1 MPGSPASDKPQV
13 QEFADT
19 RKSDEGSYTVMAT
32 LEVPISPVSDRSPS
46 PLGSHRSRSPMRR
59 IKRASV
65 SRRAKQRERQDFF
78 RKYSPLSSSDLLRG
92 VGTDKDVCRD
102 RRGSWSMTVFDP
114 TGRRAYY
121 WSVVV
126 SSAVIYFL
134 WTFIFRIAFAGEV
147 RQAWWLWVPLDALF
161 SAVYVCDYLVQ
172 MRTSYLKDGVLEE
185 DLKKL
190 WEQYKATWHFKFD
203 VMAVLPLDWMYM
215 ILFWSTPSAF
225 VHIFKL
231 CKIYRLRHFFNRA
244 ESRSHFPNTC
254 RVLFLMHNLLV
265 SIHWN
270 ACIYFIISH
279 LIGVGSDKWVYPSC
293 NYDIAENC
301 PWNSL
306 SRQYIYSFYW
316 STLTL
321 TTIGELPEPQTNL
334 EYIFVITDYL
344 LGILMFA
351 SLVGNVGSIIANMHK
366 NRTRFQ
372 NKMDNIKSYMKQTK
386 VPNHLQ
392 ERVIKWFDY
401 LWTHDHPVDDNHA
414 LNSLPDKLKAEIGIH
429 VHFET
434 LKKVDFFEHCEQG
447 LLWELV
453 LRLRTQVYSPGEYVC
468 RKGDVGRE
476 MYIVNNG
483 KLEVSKEE
491 NSTAVKELAHGEYFG
506 EISVLNIGKSLRR
519 RTAFVRSVGYSALL
533 CLSQSDLLDVLKDY
547 PKTMEM
553 LISKGKMKLGEYQE
567 EGDDESEL
575 REKNKSPAEELY
587 MSSERSSPDP
597 EFDSNFPNPH
607 HRDSQSSIVS
617 HADSQDFEMYPP
629 IELRSVADQV
639 IDVHIRLSKMEELVK
654 EVLKEVRSEKVRK
667 EGVASVRSPTNSLAT
682 ITERMRKIS
691 SQI

>member
-1 MPGSPASDKPQV
+1 MPSNTHSENSQARELD
-13 QEFADT
+13 A
-19 RKSDEGSYTVMAT
+19 RKSNGSYTVMAT
-32 LEVPISPVSDRSPS
+32 LEVPPLSPVSGRSS
-46 PLGSHRSRSPMRR
+46 PTNHRPRSPM
-59 IKRASV
+59 V
-65 SRRAKQRERQDFF
+65 SRRKRNSISRAKLRERQDFF

-92 VGTDKDVCRD
+92 ATDKDVFRD
-102 RRGSWSMTVFDP
+102 RRGSWSMAVLDP

-121 WSVVV
+121 WSIVV
-126 SSAVIYFL
+126 SVAVIYFL
-134 WTFIFRIAFAGEV
+134 WTFIFRIAFSDA
-147 RQAWWLWVPLDALF
+147 RYAWWLWLPLDALF
-161 SAVYVCDYLVQ
+161 YAVYVCDYMVQ
-172 MRTSYLKDGVLEE
+172 MRTSYLNDGVLEE
-185 DLKKL
+185 DLEKL
-190 WEQYKATWHFKFD
+190 WQQYKTTWYFKLD
-203 VMAVLPLDWMYM
+203 VLAVIPFDWMYL

-225 VHIFKL
+225 LHIFKL
-231 CKIYRLRHFFNRA
+231 CKIYRLRSFFSRA

-265 SIHWN
+265 IIHWN
-270 ACIYFIISH
+270 ACIYFLLSQ
-279 LIGVGSDKWVYPSC
+279 LIGLGSDHWVYPCCHDNDTTS
-293 NYDIAENC
+293 C
-301 PWNSL
+301 PWNFL
-306 SRQYIYSFYW
+306 SRKYIYSFYW

-334 EYIFVITDYL
+334 EYVFVITDYL

-351 SLVGNVGSIIANMHK
+351 TLVGNVGSIIANMHK

-386 VPNHLQ
+386 VPDHLQ

-401 LWTHDHPVDDNHA
+401 LWTHDHPVDENHA

-434 LKKVDFFEHCEQG
+434 LKKVDFFEQCEQG

-483 KLEVSKEE
+483 RLEVLEEE
-491 NSTAVKELAHGEYFG
+491 NSAAVKELVHGEYFG

-519 RTAFVRSVGYSALL
+519 RTAFVRSVGYSSLL

-553 LISKGKMKLGEYQE
+553 LIHKGKMKLGAYQE
-567 EGDDESEL
+567 EANEEIEQQEQS
-575 REKNKSPAEELY
+575 KSPSDELY
-587 MSSERSSPDP
+587 MSESSVECEMSYHQLQHRDSEC
-597 EFDSNFPNPH
+597 SNATT
-607 HRDSQSSIVS
+607 HRDSQEF
-617 HADSQDFEMYPP
+617 DTYPP
-629 IELRSVADQV
+629 MELRSVADQV
-639 IDVHIRLSKMEELVK
+639 IDVNIRLSKMEELVK
-654 EVLKEVRSEKVRK
+654 EVLKEVRNDKVRK
-667 EGVASVRSPTNSLAT
+667 EGMAVRSPNNSLAT
-682 ITERMRKIS
+682 ITERLRKIS

>member
-1 MPGSPASDKPQV
+1 
-13 QEFADT
+13 
-19 RKSDEGSYTVMAT
+19 MAT
-32 LEVPISPVSDRSPS
+32 LEVPASPHHGRSSPS
-46 PLGSHRSRSPMRR
+46 GHRSRSPMT
-59 IKRASV
+59 
-65 SRRAKQRERQDFF
+65 SRRKRVSMSKAKLRERQDFF
-78 RKYSPLSSSDLLRG
+78 RKYSPLSSSDLLNG
-92 VGTDKDVCRD
+92 VVDKEVSQE
-102 RRGSWSMTVFDP
+102 RRGSWDATVLDP

-121 WSVVV
+121 WSLII
-126 SSAVIYFL
+126 SIAVIYFL
-134 WTFIFRIAFAGEV
+134 WTIILRIAFSTV
-147 RQAWWLWVPLDALF
+147 REAWWLWLPLDAF
-161 SAVYVCDYLVQ
+161 FYSVYVCDYLVQ

-185 DLKKL
+185 DLEKL
-190 WEQYKATWHFKFD
+190 WQQYKTTWYFKVD
-203 VMAVLPLDWMYM
+203 IAALLPLDWMYL
-215 ILFWSTPSAF
+215 ILFWRSSPVF
-225 VHIFKL
+225 LHVFKL
-231 CKIYRLRHFFNRA
+231 CKIYRLKNFFDRA

-254 RVLFLMHNLLV
+254 RVLYLMHNLLV
-265 SIHWN
+265 IIHWN
-270 ACIYFIISH
+270 ACIYFLLSQ
-279 LIGVGSDKWVYPSC
+279 LIGTGTDNWVYPACPDDNNTS
-293 NYDIAENC
+293 EEC
-301 PWNSL
+301 PWSHL

-334 EYIFVITDYL
+334 EYLFVITDYL

-401 LWTHDHPVDDNHA
+401 LWTHDHPVDENHA

-434 LKKVDFFEHCEQG
+434 LKKVDFFEKCEQG

-483 KLEVSKEE
+483 RLEVLPEE
-491 NSTAVKELAHGEYFG
+491 NRAAVRELTHGEYFG

-553 LISKGKMKLGEYQE
+553 LVQKGKMKLGVYQE
-567 EGDDESEL
+567 QEGDDDN
-575 REKNKSPAEELY
+575 REQSCSPADELY
-587 MSSERSSPDP
+587 MSSESSSLDY
-597 EFDSNFPNPH
+597 DNGGFPQI
-607 HRDSQSSIVS
+607 REQKDSQCSTT
-617 HADSQDFEMYPP
+617 QDFETYPP

-654 EVLKEVRSEKVRK
+654 EVLKEVKSDKVRK
-667 EGVASVRSPTNSLAT
+667 DGIRSPTTSLAT
-682 ITERMRKIS
+682 ISERLRKVS

>member
-1 MPGSPASDKPQV
+1 
-13 QEFADT
+13 
-19 RKSDEGSYTVMAT
+19 MAT
-32 LEVPISPVSDRSPS
+32 LEVPVSPHHGRSSPS
-46 PLGSHRSRSPMRR
+46 GHRSRSPMT
-59 IKRASV
+59 
-65 SRRAKQRERQDFF
+65 SRRKRVSTSKAKLRERQDFF
-78 RKYSPLSSSDLLRG
+78 RKYSPLSSSDLLNG
-92 VGTDKDVCRD
+92 VLDKEVSQE
-102 RRGSWSMTVFDP
+102 RRGSWDSTILDP

-121 WSVVV
+121 WSLII
-126 SSAVIYFL
+126 SIAVIYFL
-134 WTFIFRIAFAGEV
+134 WTIIFRIAFSTV
-147 RQAWWLWVPLDALF
+147 REAWWLWLPLDAF
-161 SAVYVCDYLVQ
+161 FYSVYVCDYLVQ

-185 DLKKL
+185 DLEKL
-190 WEQYKATWHFKFD
+190 WQQYRTTWYFKID
-203 VMAVLPLDWMYM
+203 IAALLPLDWIYL
-215 ILFWSTPSAF
+215 ILFWRSPSVF
-225 VHIFKL
+225 LHIFKL
-231 CKIYRLRHFFNRA
+231 CKIYRLKNFFDRA

-254 RVLFLMHNLLV
+254 RVLYLMHNLLV
-265 SIHWN
+265 IIHWN
-270 ACIYFIISH
+270 ACIYFLLSQ
-279 LIGVGSDKWVYPSC
+279 LIGTGSDNWVYPACGTDNNTS
-293 NYDIAENC
+293 DNC
-301 PWNSL
+301 PWNRL

-334 EYIFVITDYL
+334 EYLFVITDYL

-386 VPNHLQ
+386 VPSHLQ

-401 LWTHDHPVDDNHA
+401 LWTHDHPVDENHA

-434 LKKVDFFEHCEQG
+434 LKKVDFFEQCEQG

-483 KLEVSKEE
+483 RLEVLPEE
-491 NSTAVKELAHGEYFG
+491 NRAAVRELTHGEYFG

-553 LISKGKMKLGEYQE
+553 LVHKGKMKLGVHQQE
-567 EGDDESEL
+567 GEDEQCHS
-575 REKNKSPAEELY
+575 REQSSSPAEELY
-587 MSSERSSPDP
+587 ISSESSSLDY
-597 EFDSNFPNPH
+597 DNGGFPQIREQ
-607 HRDSQSSIVS
+607 RDSQCSTSPDYE
-617 HADSQDFEMYPP
+617 AYPP

-654 EVLKEVRSEKVRK
+654 EVLKEVRSDKVRK
-667 EGVASVRSPTNSLAT
+667 EGIRSPTTSLAT
-682 ITERMRKIS
+682 ISERLRKVS

>member
-1 MPGSPASDKPQV
+1 MPRCPQNDNSLLKELDTGSDGNYA
-13 QEFADT
+13 E
-19 RKSDEGSYTVMAT
+19 MAT
-32 LEVPISPVSDRSPS
+32 LEVPAPPLSGRSTPS
-46 PLGSHRSRSPMRR
+46 GYRPRSPMLNRR
-59 IKRASV
+59 KRASI
-65 SRRAKQRERQDFF
+65 SRAKQRERQDFF

-92 VGTDKDVCRD
+92 VTDKDACRD
-102 RRGSWSMTVFDP
+102 RRDSWSTTVLDP

-126 SSAVIYFL
+126 SVAVIYFL
-134 WTFIFRIAFAGEV
+134 WTFIFRMAFSAA
-147 RQAWWLWVPLDALF
+147 RYAWWLWLPLDALF
-161 SAVYVCDYLVQ
+161 YAVYVCDYMVQ

-185 DLKKL
+185 DPGKL
-190 WEQYKATWHFKFD
+190 WQQYKSTWYFKLD
-203 VMAVLPLDWMYM
+203 VMAVLPLEWTYLV
-215 ILFWSTPSAF
+215 LFWATPAPF
-225 VHIFKL
+225 LHILKL
-231 CKIYRLRHFFNRA
+231 CKLYRLKSFFNRA

-265 SIHWN
+265 IIHWN
-270 ACIYFIISH
+270 ACIYFLLSQ
-279 LIGVGSDKWVYPSC
+279 LIGFGSDHWVYPSC
-293 NYDIAENC
+293 GHNDKQNSC
-301 PWNSL
+301 PWSYL

-334 EYIFVITDYL
+334 EYVFVITDYL

-401 LWTHDHPVDDNHA
+401 LWTHDHPMDENHA

-434 LKKVDFFEHCEQG
+434 LKKVDFFEQCEQG

-483 KLEVSKEE
+483 RLEVLEEE
-491 NSTAVKELAHGEYFG
+491 NSMAVKELAHGEYFG

-553 LISKGKMKLGEYQE
+553 LIHKGKMKLGGYQE
-567 EGDDESEL
+567 EEEEESEL
-575 REKNKSPAEELY
+575 REQSKSPAEELY
-587 MSSERSSPDP
+587 MSSESSV
-597 EFDSNFPNPH
+597 EYDSSFH
-607 HRDSQSSIVS
+607 SRQHRDSECSTTTQ
-617 HADSQDFEMYPP
+617 HRDSQDFEMYPP
-629 IELRSVADQV
+629 MALRSVADQV
-639 IDVHIRLSKMEELVK
+639 IDVHIRLSNVEELVK
-654 EVLKEVRSEKVRK
+654 EVLREVRSDKVRK
-667 EGVASVRSPTNSLAT
+667 EGMVVKTPTNSLAT
-682 ITERMRKIS
+682 ISERLRKIS

>member
-1 MPGSPASDKPQV
+1 
-13 QEFADT
+13 
-19 RKSDEGSYTVMAT
+19 MAT
-32 LEVPISPVSDRSPS
+32 LEVPVSPHHGRSSPS
-46 PLGSHRSRSPMRR
+46 SGHRSRSPMT
-59 IKRASV
+59 
-65 SRRAKQRERQDFF
+65 SRRKRISMSKAKLRERQDFF
-78 RKYSPLSSSDLLRG
+78 RKYSPLSSSDLLNG
-92 VGTDKDVCRD
+92 VLDNKDVSQE
-102 RRGSWSMTVFDP
+102 RRGSWDSTVLDP

-121 WSVVV
+121 WSLIV
-126 SSAVIYFL
+126 SIAVIYFL
-134 WTFIFRIAFAGEV
+134 WTIILRIAFSSV
-147 RQAWWLWVPLDALF
+147 REAWWLWLPLDAF
-161 SAVYVCDYLVQ
+161 FYAVYVCDYLVQ

-185 DLKKL
+185 DLEML
-190 WEQYKATWHFKFD
+190 WQQYTATWYFKVD
-203 VMAVLPLDWMYM
+203 IIALLPLDWMYLV
-215 ILFWSTPSAF
+215 LFWSSPPVF
-225 VHIFKL
+225 LHIFKL
-231 CKIYRLRHFFNRA
+231 CKIYRLKNFFDRA

-254 RVLFLMHNLLV
+254 RVLYLMHNLLV
-265 SIHWN
+265 IIHWN
-270 ACIYFIISH
+270 ACIYFLLSQ
-279 LIGVGSDKWVYPSC
+279 LIGIGSDNWVYPACTNDNNTTES
-293 NYDIAENC
+293 C
-301 PWNSL
+301 PWNYL

-334 EYIFVITDYL
+334 EYLFVIVDYL

-401 LWTHDHPVDDNHA
+401 LWTHDHPVDENHA

-434 LKKVDFFEHCEQG
+434 LKKVDFFEQCEQG

-483 KLEVSKEE
+483 RLEVLPEE
-491 NSTAVKELAHGEYFG
+491 NRAAVRELTHGEYFG

-553 LISKGKMKLGEYQE
+553 LVHKGKMKLGVHQE
-567 EGDDESEL
+567 EGAEEDHS
-575 REKNKSPAEELY
+575 REQSSSPAEEQY
-587 MSSERSSPDP
+587 MSSESSSLDY
-597 EFDSNFPNPH
+597 DNGGFPQIREQ
-607 HRDSQSSIVS
+607 RDSQCSTT
-617 HADSQDFEMYPP
+617 QDYDTYPP

-667 EGVASVRSPTNSLAT
+667 EGIRSPTTSLAT
-682 ITERMRKIS
+682 ISERLRKVS